1 MAEVIGIVSGSL
13 AFAEATA
20 GSVRGIIRLRQLWN
34 DVKDVPRAIEELMT
48 QIEGLDHILWS
59 LERNCND
66 ETLFLSSADDEM
78 LKKSTHYCR
87 QTLNQFTRLVDD
99 LTFDV
104 NAARGFSRRT
114 KAKLMV
120 VLSKSTLA
128 QYEQR
133 MRDAILN
140 LGIAQSFCTQ
150 ELVKTNIK
158 LAHETKML
166 LTQGY
171 TNAHVSTASA
181 GAARDEKSILWKA
194 GPDSMSKS
202 RSLSIWKPRPFPKA
216 GPFGRFSYETLDD
229 ESEVDDAYQSA
240 PHSRYAIH
248 VQLPSWLFCKA
259 WEYQVSKSA
268 AGWQTNLQAAAM
280 GCSIEVVKALVTM
293 GVDAFALNDTG
304 YSALHMIVYRFPRR
318 SAQDHDA
325 FINQF
330 LGVVDMWDINHFST
344 QIQLCWFVERLCR
357 DGFNDIVTM
366 GMKFGH
372 TIDDGQN
379 PGERLSS
386 IYRVMS
392 HFHANHMR
400 LALRLGPENERIK
413 AVDVRSSI
421 ERGVSFLHGVSLW
434 YGMTSMATDADVRGP
449 EARKLVS
456 ETIQASDD
464 IHLLRDGILCS
475 ITNDD
480 GDSLFNYRVGS
491 GWNVKETPFVLFLRG
506 SYFFSSSHAP
516 HGQVLSQKWKYD
528 RQVSGM
534 RTQARDWARI
544 LDESGFDLCRHGLRE
559 NLLLQESGQLGN
571 RWKAH
576 VEWFK
581 FGEGVGWTEPT
592 TLAEPKLLEL
602 RYGPR
607 PEDWDLIWDM
617 DVEELAGDFW
627 EMIDEMPLPIPGAWV
642 DD

>member
-104 NAARGFSRRT
+104 KAARGFSRRT

-158 LAHETKML
+158 LAIETKMV

-171 TNAHVSTASA
+171 TNAHVSTASV

-216 GPFGRFSYETLDD
+216 GPFGRFSYETLDN

-240 PHSRYAIH
+240 PHSR
-248 VQLPSWLFCKA
+248 
-259 WEYQVSKSA
+259 E
-268 AGWQTNLQAAAM
+268 
-280 GCSIEVVKALVTM
+280 
-293 GVDAFALNDTG
+293 
-304 YSALHMIVYRFPRR
+304 
-318 SAQDHDA
+318 
-325 FINQF
+325 
-330 LGVVDMWDINHFST
+330 
-344 QIQLCWFVERLCR
+344 
-357 DGFNDIVTM
+357 
-366 GMKFGH
+366 
-372 TIDDGQN
+372 
-379 PGERLSS
+379 
-386 IYRVMS
+386 
-392 HFHANHMR
+392 
-400 LALRLGPENERIK
+400 
-413 AVDVRSSI
+413 
-421 ERGVSFLHGVSLW
+421 
-434 YGMTSMATDADVRGP
+434 
-449 EARKLVS
+449 
-456 ETIQASDD
+456 
-464 IHLLRDGILCS
+464 
-475 ITNDD
+475 
-480 GDSLFNYRVGS
+480 
-491 GWNVKETPFVLFLRG
+491 
-506 SYFFSSSHAP
+506 
-516 HGQVLSQKWKYD
+516 
-528 RQVSGM
+528 
-534 RTQARDWARI
+534 
-544 LDESGFDLCRHGLRE
+544 
-559 NLLLQESGQLGN
+559 
-571 RWKAH
+571 
-576 VEWFK
+576 
-581 FGEGVGWTEPT
+581 
-592 TLAEPKLLEL
+592 
-602 RYGPR
+602 
-607 PEDWDLIWDM
+607 
-617 DVEELAGDFW
+617 
-627 EMIDEMPLPIPGAWV
+627 
-642 DD
+642 